1 MPSIDLPL
9 MVELVF
15 AVLLVATLDCSQP
28 EAPAAG
34 DVPDAPFESGWQPEQ
49 DRHDQRILRLEQ
61 YRGLTSSPLA

>member
-9 MVELVF
+9 MVESVF

-34 DVPDAPFESGWQPEQ
+34 DVSDAPLKSGWQPEQ
-49 DRHDQRILRLEQ
+49 DRHAQRILRLER
-61 YRGLTSSPLA
+61 YRGRTSTPLA